1 MRRLRCAWAAAPA
14 AHFSECPIRRGATRS
29 RARSGGAAIA
39 LAVLCMSHLLYFM
52 SALSPSFPGG
62 LRASAMAADGHLRA
76 SDQHHC
82 CCCLRLSLDTLAER
96 LRRRP
101 AKPMGSPRVGS
112 NPTGVVS
119 CAGCAAEWWRCRR
132 ACSALHEPRSLCH
145 ERPIPLL
152 PRRTPCECH
161 GSGWQPACI
170 RAAFLSLLPE
180 RVT

>member
-39 LAVLCMSHLLYFM
+39 LAVLCMSHLLYLM

-62 LRASAMAADGHLRA
+62 LHASAMAADGHFRA
-76 SDQHHC
+76 SEQHHC
-82 CCCLRLSLDTLAER
+82 CCCLRPPLDTLAER

-119 CAGCAAEWWRCRR
+119 CAGCAVPGPLRLLHIFPSAPSGAVPHAAVHGVVAPPSRLL
-132 ACSALHEPRSLCH
+132 CSA
-145 ERPIPLL
+145 
-152 PRRTPCECH
+152 
-161 GSGWQPACI
+161 
-170 RAAFLSLLPE
+170 
-180 RVT
+180 